1 VVVADADP
9 ERAKATA
16 AALTG
21 AGLETVL
28 AHDGV
33 EAILAIQRLLP
44 RAAVLDAALPKM
56 LSFQVC
62 ELMKRNESLRTIA
75 VVLVG
80 EPDARTRGASAA
92 AESYGADAYLE
103 PTEMPAAALGTLRR
117 LGLPLTCSPSGADA
131 AAASAPSPPPP
142 ASMPAP
148 GPRRPSSAAPGPL
161 GPAPVA
167 PAPVAPPSP
176 EQAPSGARPDS
187 GEQSQAERLARIIV
201 SDIVL
206 YNEEKFAAA
215 VQAGNVLD
223 AMQAELEEARTLF
236 RDRIDARVREQRD
249 FLGQEIQRVARSRGM
264 R

>member
-148 GPRRPSSAAPGPL
+148 GPRRPSSAA
-161 GPAPVA
+161 
-167 PAPVAPPSP
+167 
-176 EQAPSGARPDS
+176 RPDS